1 MSTTSPPSVAIL
13 NNAYSISQTAG
24 RPVAYSGQY
33 NHMCARGASAVAAS
47 MTNSPALFNTVAAN
61 AWESR
66 SKYQNATDGSGQQLY
81 NANQDY
87 PAGGVKSTDLANV
100 PPGTVVTFQYGQY
113 GHAMTFM
120 GNDPAT
126 GQPQWAS
133 DNVNDSPDKF
143 LNRGDLQG
151 VSIITPTAA
160 GQAAISQQCG
170 NLPTGAQ
177 AAYSPP
183 AGGVPSINSNGV
195 ATLAGPNGEGNV
207 FSTGA
212 AEQPL
217 TPDQAVTLNSQF
229 FNSLGPGASAPVAPL
244 EALQGKAQNPYSNK
258 QLITPM
264 SITYHVEGT
273 NIDADLLTKSLA
285 TNYYNPAKQNK
296 VLAIVRPQTQS
307 QLSNNCNNAS
317 STASQSKLKLSNGCV
332 PTNNGAPGF
341 LLNN

>member
-1 MSTTSPPSVAIL
+1 MSTTSPSSVAIL

-24 RPVAYSGQY
+24 RPVAYADTY

-47 MTNSPALFNTVAAN
+47 MTNNPALFDTVAAN

-66 SKYQNATDGSGQQLY
+66 SKYQNATDSSGQPLY

-87 PAGGVKSTDLANV
+87 PAGAIQQSDLANV

-120 GNDPAT
+120 GNDPDT

-133 DNVNDSPDKF
+133 DNVNDNPSHF

-151 VSIITPTAA
+151 VSIVTPTAA

-177 AAYSPP
+177 AAYAPP
-183 AGGVPSINSNGV
+183 PGGVPNISNGNV
-195 ATLAGPNGEGNV
+195 SLAGPGGEGNT

-212 AEQPL
+212 ADQPL

-229 FNSLGPGASAPVAPL
+229 FNSLGPGAMAPVEPL
-244 EALQGKAQNPYSNK
+244 NALQNKAQNPYSNK
-258 QLITPM
+258 QLVTPI

-285 TNYYNPAKQNK
+285 TNSHNPAKQNS
-296 VLAIVRPQTQS
+296 VLKIIRPQTQPKQS
-307 QLSNNCNNAS
+307 QTSKSS
-317 STASQSKLKLSNGCV
+317 STTPNPIPKPSLATGCIPTINGQ
-332 PTNNGAPGF
+332 PGI

>member
-1 MSTTSPPSVAIL
+1 MSTTSPSSVAIL

-24 RPVAYSGQY
+24 RPVAYSDRY

-47 MTNSPALFNTVAAN
+47 MTNNPALFNTVAAN
-61 AWESR
+61 AWDSR
-66 SKYQNATDGSGQQLY
+66 SLYQNAKTENGQPLY

-87 PAGGVKSTDLANV
+87 PAGGVTSADLANV
-100 PPGTVVTFQYGQY
+100 PPGTVVTFQYGAY

-120 GNDPAT
+120 GNDPTT

-143 LNRGDLQG
+143 LNRGDLAG
-151 VSIITPTAA
+151 VSIVTPTAA
-160 GQAAISQQCG
+160 GQDAISQQCG

-177 AAYSPP
+177 AAYTPP
-183 AGGVPSINSNGV
+183 AGGVPNINSDGNV
-195 ATLAGPNGEGNV
+195 SLAGPTGAGNV

-229 FNSLGPGASAPVAPL
+229 FNSLGPGAMAPVEPL
-244 EALQGKAQNPYSNK
+244 DALQRKAQNPYSNK

-273 NIDADLLTKSLA
+273 DIDADLLTKILA
-285 TNYYNPAKQNK
+285 TNSHNTAKQNS
-296 VLAIVRPQTQS
+296 VLAITRTQAQPQ
-307 QLSNNCNNAS
+307 NNCTPS
-317 STASQSKLKLSNGCV
+317 PEKLSLSNGCV
-332 PTNNGAPGF
+332 PTSNGAPGL